1 MASAVPDASF
11 FGIVLLPT
19 PEWQIDRF
27 LAQYEADWG
36 EKPMAVNLSEAEGVE
51 GAALQFK
58 EGVVI
63 LMHKPTPV
71 PNGEAERAAG
81 NNYVWRGAK
90 AAAAAHKAHLAIGV
104 GRPDYPEEA
113 QHLEALPPEER
124 SARFHASA
132 ELGTLL
138 VKACASAL
146 AATNALGL
154 YANDTVWEP
163 RSYRGATALVSR
175 GILPIPNL
183 VWIGICVNDLGELG
197 GWTNG
202 LRPFGLKEL
211 ELESVAD
218 MTPADLQSFLFD
230 LVAHELEE
238 GAIFRSGDRIAYSA
252 SEKMLLEAGPG
263 IYRPTGET
271 TLHIVMKRDEA
282 EEDEMPES
290 RGPQTEGGI
299 HLA

>member
-1 MASAVPDASF
+1 MASAALDSSF
-11 FGIVLLPT
+11 FGIVLLPSL
-19 PEWQIDRF
+19 EWSLEKF

-36 EKPMAVNLSEAEGVE
+36 ERPASESRDAAEGID
-51 GAALQFK
+51 GAALQFR
-58 EGVVI
+58 EGAVI
-63 LMHKPTPV
+63 LMHAPEPV
-71 PNGEAERAAG
+71 PQGEAERAAE

-90 AAAAAHKAHLAIGV
+90 AAAAAHRSHLVIGV
-104 GRPDYPEEA
+104 GRGDIPEGEP
-113 QHLEALPPEER
+113 LEALPPKARAER
-124 SARFHASA
+124 FPALAD
-132 ELGTLL
+132 LGTLL

-146 AATNALGL
+146 AASDALGL

-163 RSYRGATALVSR
+163 RAYRGATTLIPR

-202 LRPFGLKEL
+202 LRAFGLKEL
-211 ELESVAD
+211 EVESVAD

-238 GAIFRSGDRIAYSA
+238 GALFRSGDRIAYSA

-263 IYRPTGET
+263 IYRPTLET
-271 TLHIVMKRDEA
+271 TLHVVMKRDEA
-282 EEDEMPES
+282 AEDEMPES

-299 HLA
+299 HLE